1 MPRKDGRNRKENR
14 LALVPTEND
23 RGIVGRDGVCN
34 SLRRDSKT
42 RCKNPAGYRTDHPGF
57 GACSYHG
64 GTSPS
69 LQRHA
74 AKQHIRIFAEE
85 VDMQPDE
92 AIRWAVRMSAGAVQ
106 WFQSRIAAA
115 QEKDEDL
122 KFLLAGY
129 ADERDRLARTS
140 KLAVDAGIAE
150 RQVQVLEQEAA
161 LFAGAIRTIFERLNL
176 NAEQRAKAPEIV
188 RDVMLALPPA
198 AS

>member
-1 MPRKDGRNRKENR
+1 MPKKRDGRKRSEKR

-23 RGIVGRDGVCN
+23 KGIVGRDGVCN

-42 RCKNPAGYRTDHPGF
+42 RCRNPAGYRTDHAGF
-57 GACSYHG
+57 GACAFHG
-64 GTSPS
+64 GNSPS

-85 VDMQPDE
+85 VDMEPDA
-92 AIRWAVRMSAGAVQ
+92 AIKWAVRMSAGAVT
-106 WFQSRIAAA
+106 WFQGRIAAA
-115 QEKDEDL
+115 QEGDEDL
-122 KFLLAGY
+122 AFLLAGY
-129 ADERDRLARTS
+129 ADERDRLAKTA

-150 RQVQVLEQEAA
+150 RQVQVMEQEAA

-198 AS
+198 G